1 VNVEQVKSTIA
12 RGDHAA
18 DEAKTTM
25 AQVRDRINDA
35 VRLATVTHDSRHP
48 HVQRGHERL
57 KQAHAETE
65 TVIGL
70 LGAAVDTA
78 DIYRGTL
85 G

>member
-1 VNVEQVKSTIA
+1 VNVEQVKATIT

-35 VRLATVTHDSRHP
+35 ARLATVTHDSRHP

-57 KQAHAETE
+57 KQAHAEAE
-65 TVIGL
+65 TVIKL
-70 LGAAVDTA
+70 LAAAVDAANT
-78 DIYRGTL
+78 YRGTL